1 MLRSMFKRQTTG
13 SVVCASCGSLVGVN
27 DEQCYTCGRR
37 NPGLWGY
44 AGVLRRLGNDFG
56 FVPLVIYG
64 CAVLYMLTIVLT
76 MVLGGNVMGRGDPFS
91 LLAPG
96 DLIAFMFGMSG
107 ADAVFGL
114 GRWWTI
120 LTAGWLHGSAL
131 HIVFNLMWV
140 RDLGPVVAD
149 LYGGA
154 RLAIIY
160 MVSSACGFLLS
171 SLLGYMPV
179 SIPLIGGA
187 SRTLGASAGICGLL
201 GALLHYGNRGG
212 SRMIRSHAISCAVTV
227 FLSGLIMARVDN
239 SAHLGGFVGGYFV
252 SVLLDPLK
260 PERVNHMVIALV
272 LLLATGVAMV
282 ACIVSTV
289 PFLFR

>member
-1 MLRSMFKRQTTG
+1 MFKRQTTG

-76 MVLGGNVMGRGDPFS
+76 MMLGGNVMGGDLFS
-91 LLAPG
+91 MLAPA
-96 DLIAFMFGMSG
+96 DLVAFMFGMSG
-107 ADAVFGL
+107 ADPVFGL
-114 GRWWTI
+114 RRWWTI
-120 LTAGWLHGSAL
+120 LSAGWLHGSVL
-131 HIVFNLMWV
+131 HIVFNMMWV

-149 LYGGA
+149 IYGGA

-160 MVSSACGFLLS
+160 MVSSAAGFLLS
-171 SLLGYMPV
+171 SVLGYMPI
-179 SIPLIGGA
+179 SLPIIGGA
-187 SRTLGASAGICGLL
+187 ARTLGASAGICGLV

-212 SRMIRSHAISCAVTV
+212 SSMIRSHAISCAVTV
-227 FLSGLIMARVDN
+227 FISGLLMARVDN
-239 SAHLGGFVGGYFV
+239 SAHLGGFVGGYFA
-252 SVLLDPLK
+252 SVMLDPLK
-260 PERVNHMVIALV
+260 PERVNHMVIAL
-272 LLLATGVAMV
+272 LLLVATVLAIL
-282 ACIVSTV
+282 ASIIST
-289 PFLFR
+289 LRMI

>member
-1 MLRSMFKRQTTG
+1 MFKRQKTG

-44 AGVLRRLGNDFG
+44 AGLLRRLGNDFG

-64 CAVLYMLTIVLT
+64 CAVLYLLTIVIT
-76 MVLGGNVMGRGDPFS
+76 MLLGGNVMGRGDLFS
-91 LLAPG
+91 LLAPA
-96 DLIAFMFGMSG
+96 DLVAFMFGMSG

-114 GRWWTI
+114 RRWWTI
-120 LTAGWLHGSAL
+120 LSAGWLHGSVL
-131 HIVFNLMWV
+131 HIVFNMMWV

-149 LYGGA
+149 IYGGA

-160 MVSSACGFLLS
+160 MVSSASGFLLS
-171 SLLGYMPV
+171 SVLGALPV
-179 SIPLIGGA
+179 VVPIIGGA

-212 SRMIRSHAISCAVTV
+212 SRMIRTHALSCAVMIV
-227 FLSGLIMARVDN
+227 ISGLLLARVDN
-239 SAHLGGFVGGYFV
+239 SAHLGGFIGGYFT

-260 PERVNHMVIALV
+260 PQRVNHMAIALV
-272 LLLATGVAMV
+272 LLLATVLAIL
-282 ACIVSTV
+282 ASIIST
-289 PFLFR
+289 LRLL